1 ARWKLKTAIPARVAQ
16 MQVSPAKPDGAPK
29 VIFAALDAS
38 IAAELEPQFADAGCA
53 VITNSSALRMKSDV
67 PLVIP
72 EVNPDHVKLL
82 ECQAWRRKSG
92 GFVVTNPNCSA
103 IGLVMALAPLDRQ
116 FGLETVMAVTM
127 QAVSGAGYPGV
138 ASLDILGNVIPY
150 IAKEEEKM
158 EEETRKLLGRL
169 NGSSI
174 QPGAFGMTTTVGR
187 LRPCGVLD
195 WKFTVLSHNTI
206 RGAAGAAL
214 LNAELLKA
222 QGYLEEGVD
231 RDQAFNTF
239 VYIHPINSAPED
251 LPPMIV
257 MKFGGTSVQDAK
269 AIECAAAIVKGRA
282 AQKLVVVVSAM
293 AKVTDQL
300 LTMARAAGN
309 GDRKN
314 ALKLCR
320 ALQERHYNTA
330 GELLGTALFTQ
341 FHSDLGLDFET
352 LDELLRGIAAV
363 GELTPRTTDYV
374 SAFGEVLSSK
384 IVTAAFSALGI
395 DSALVDSRECIVT
408 DTAHTR
414 AAPLFEE
421 TNDRLGKTVQP
432 LLDSGKVPVMGGF
445 IGSTKAGI
453 TTTIGRGGS
462 DYSAAIVGAGLGA
475 EKIEIWT
482 DVDGMMTTDPSMC
495 SDARR
500 IKVIS
505 FDEA

>member
-1 ARWKLKTAIPARVAQ
+1 MSTKISVGLLGATGIVGQRFVQMLEDHPWFEVAWLAASDRSEGRPYGEAARWKLKTAIPARVAQ

-116 FGLETVMAVTM
+116 FGLQTVMAVTM

-174 QPGAFGMTTTVGR
+174 QPGAFGMSAQCNRVAVEDGHTESVSVKLKKKARPEEIMAVWNEFRSLPQELRLPSAPQQPVKYSGAPDRPQPRFDSDSGNGMTTTVGR

-222 QGYLEEGVD
+222 QGYLE
-231 RDQAFNTF
+231 
-239 VYIHPINSAPED
+239 
-251 LPPMIV
+251 
-257 MKFGGTSVQDAK
+257 
-269 AIECAAAIVKGRA
+269 
-282 AQKLVVVVSAM
+282 
-293 AKVTDQL
+293 
-300 LTMARAAGN
+300 
-309 GDRKN
+309 
-314 ALKLCR
+314 
-320 ALQERHYNTA
+320 
-330 GELLGTALFTQ
+330 
-341 FHSDLGLDFET
+341 
-352 LDELLRGIAAV
+352 
-363 GELTPRTTDYV
+363 
-374 SAFGEVLSSK
+374 
-384 IVTAAFSALGI
+384 
-395 DSALVDSRECIVT
+395 
-408 DTAHTR
+408 
-414 AAPLFEE
+414 
-421 TNDRLGKTVQP
+421 
-432 LLDSGKVPVMGGF
+432 
-445 IGSTKAGI
+445 
-453 TTTIGRGGS
+453 
-462 DYSAAIVGAGLGA
+462 
-475 EKIEIWT
+475 
-482 DVDGMMTTDPSMC
+482 
-495 SDARR
+495 
-500 IKVIS
+500 
-505 FDEA
+505 